1 MALVLDNEA
10 ERDWLRKRFY
20 MLKVDAI
27 EDLDLLRRLNLK
39 MSTAQTIAEAE
50 QSLTALNENGKLSTI

>member
-1 MALVLDNEA
+1 
-10 ERDWLRKRFY
+10 